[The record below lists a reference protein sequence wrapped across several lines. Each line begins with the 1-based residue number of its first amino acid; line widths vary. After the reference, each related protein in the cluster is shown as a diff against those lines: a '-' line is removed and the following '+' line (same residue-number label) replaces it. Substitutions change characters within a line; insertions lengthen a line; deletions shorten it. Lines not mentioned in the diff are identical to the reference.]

1 MSKTH
6 NAGIVT
12 AYGAA
17 VRGGYTG
24 TYEEFCAQQAQYA
37 ENARQMEQA
46 VSDVRQIKTSVES
59 AVSEAEGY
67 ANNANQSATNASNS
81 ATQASESASNANQSA
96 ERASQSADNAS
107 SSASSASQSAA
118 SAQTSA
124 TNASTSE
131 QNARQSAKTAQDVLE
146 SVQAEGNTQINRV
159 QSEGNTQIGRIQA
172 KGNEVLD
179 SLPDDF
185 TEVQK
190 ELESLNGSLGDVKA
204 DLTYLLDE
212 ETSDDGISIASYS
225 GATAILGTSG
235 SASATGIMLS
245 NSESYDSYYVPITE
259 TKEIYFASATSH
271 NYIALCV
278 GNAYTKTEAHS
289 TYTSLKCTN
298 GATRYRNSESNLPT
312 ANSKITVNAGD
323 IIAITVPSNGDA
335 TIYGLDISTETIL
348 APFLKAGI
356 VDTVKAHKPLSVWG
370 TSYQVFIQ
378 SQKMKIELRK
388 ITDANINVEVWRIY
402 TGWIVADDGTTVGLW
417 QSSDADGVIKVN
429 GEDDFLGGI
438 HGDEIMSAV
447 HLLIDG
453 VEQTLGTVFTAIDA
467 NTVDLY
473 VESDIYHCN
482 TSDSA
487 DRVCFK
493 RSKHIQFKDNEYTVS
508 NTYVAQEAVNL
519 ITAFLGMLS
528 IDLQKNGT
536 TLINGYSSN
545 VNESFTLP
553 TVQTASNP
561 ALESAKYLLPYGTV
575 EINAYNMDRRSYVGS
590 VNYYSSGTPRSK
602 VYFNDINNMT
612 SFASGDTLRGGYKLT
627 FN

>member
-1 MSKTH
+1 MLFGKLFTNPKMWVNGDADEITMGGVYTCKDVQNVPTGDGALFVFKTE
-6 NAGIVT
+6 NTVKQLFIPVGEEGVVYT
-12 AYGAA
+12 RVLGEEWSS
-17 VRGGYTG
+17 VTG
-24 TYEEFCAQQAQYA
+24 TSEETEALIQSAIDKANQAQAKA
-37 ENARQMEQA
+37 ETVNTRLNN
-46 VSDVRQIKTSVES
+46 IIVES
-59 AVSEAEGY
+59 GTSDAEVV
-67 ANNANQSATNASNS
+67 AARTDSNGQTFTTLG
-81 ATQASESASNANQSA
+81 ARLDTQFGE
-96 ERASQSADNAS
+96 
-107 SSASSASQSAA
+107 
-118 SAQTSA
+118 
-124 TNASTSE
+124 
-131 QNARQSAKTAQDVLE
+131 
-146 SVQAEGNTQINRV
+146 I
-159 QSEGNTQIGRIQA
+159 
-172 KGNEVLD
+172 
-179 SLPDDF
+179 
-185 TEVQK
+185 K
-190 ELESLNGSLGDVKA
+190 E

-402 TGWIVADDGTTVGLW
+402 IGWIVADDGTTVGLW
-417 QSSDADGVIKVN
+417 QSSDADGVIKVD
-429 GEDDFLGGI
+429 GEDDFLGGF

-612 SFASGDTLRGGYKLT
+612 SFASGDTLQGGYKLT